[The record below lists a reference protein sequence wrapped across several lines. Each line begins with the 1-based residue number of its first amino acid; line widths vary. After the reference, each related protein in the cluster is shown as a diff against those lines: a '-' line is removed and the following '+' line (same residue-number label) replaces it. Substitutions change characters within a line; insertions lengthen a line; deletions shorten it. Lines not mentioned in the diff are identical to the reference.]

1 MRNPG
6 LQETDL
12 EQHRTGGMT
21 VIAVLTIVV
30 GGIATLA
37 GLCQLVDVPD
47 LLRVGDIF
55 ILVARAAFG
64 LPILAAGVVG
74 IIAGIAI
81 LALRSWARAVSLVF
95 GGLLFLMPV
104 LLLILMSVF
113 TPLIIPVLASIG
125 SYDLSAGNPGLIL
138 FAGIYVALPVSYAV
152 VLCVVFRKPAWRAE
166 TRSAEAEA

>member
-1 MRNPG
+1 M
-6 LQETDL
+6 

-30 GGIATLA
+30 GGIETLA

-55 ILVARAAFG
+55 ILVARVAFG

-95 GGLLFLMPV
+95 GGLLFLTPV

-113 TPLIIPVLASIG
+113 TPLIIPVFASIG
-125 SYDLSAGNPGLIL
+125 SYDLSAANPGLIL

-152 VLCVVFRKPAWRAE
+152 VLCVVFRKPAWRATSAE
-166 TRSAEAEA
+166 ARSAEAEA